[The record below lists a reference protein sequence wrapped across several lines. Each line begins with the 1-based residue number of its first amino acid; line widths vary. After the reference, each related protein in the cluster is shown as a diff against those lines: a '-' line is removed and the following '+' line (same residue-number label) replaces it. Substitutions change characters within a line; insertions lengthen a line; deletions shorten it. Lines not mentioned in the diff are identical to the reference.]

1 MAFLKT
7 KYASEPSFLFH
18 HIPKTAG
25 TSFMAY
31 LHNWFHVFSD
41 YQGLYGSREDFRMH
55 PVDLNM
61 LSAANVLAGHWN
73 TPPSAIDLRYP
84 NLKGD
89 SRFYF
94 FSFLRDPLQMH
105 ISMFNYRW
113 KMDPIDCERHEK
125 YSNLSNY
132 IRSVQNEIAN
142 LMGCNQYDF
151 ENILDRYFFIGVTEK
166 MNESLRVFKNKTLQ
180 ILEQYPESA
189 MAKRQIYIINNKPDL
204 PTQRLNVVN
213 RKEDKSQI
221 SQDDVEYFMGRNTLD
236 YEIYKRSIDKLEAD
250 LNIN

>member
-1 MAFLKT
+1 
-7 KYASEPSFLFH
+7 
-18 HIPKTAG
+18 
-25 TSFMAY
+25 
-31 LHNWFHVFSD
+31 
-41 YQGLYGSREDFRMH
+41 
-55 PVDLNM
+55 
-61 LSAANVLAGHWN
+61 
-73 TPPSAIDLRYP
+73 
-84 NLKGD
+84 
-89 SRFYF
+89 
-94 FSFLRDPLQMH
+94 
-105 ISMFNYRW
+105 
-113 KMDPIDCERHEK
+113 
-125 YSNLSNY
+125 
-132 IRSVQNEIAN
+132 
-142 LMGCNQYDF
+142 
-151 ENILDRYFFIGVTEK
+151 